1 MRRLIT
7 ALVALCVAA
16 TASATNNIVMRAVKS
31 QQAYDGISVGGPI
44 KVYVEE
50 RTEGNIIIR
59 ATEKTLDALKL
70 KIEGGSLNICF
81 PEGFKIK
88 RKSDFTQ
95 AEVYLPYNGKLH
107 EFSAVG
113 CAQIEVKPHIKAT
126 EVDIESAAASQI
138 SLSSITAEKVNIE
151 SVGASSV
158 KTDIDCV
165 KVDVEITGAATV
177 TMSGKATKA
186 DFEVVGASSLNASEF
201 ISTHLDAEISGASKG
216 KMAAEQASIEVTG
229 ASSAEIKCST
239 ILNASAAGASTI
251 NYSGDCQVN
260 ISNNSGASTIK
271 ER

>member
-16 TASATNNIVMRAVKS
+16 TASATNNIVMRAAKS

-95 AEVYLPYNGKLH
+95 AEVYLPYNGKLR

-126 EVDIESAAASQI
+126 EVDIESAAA
-138 SLSSITAEKVNIE
+138 
-151 SVGASSV
+151 
-158 KTDIDCV
+158 
-165 KVDVEITGAATV
+165 
-177 TMSGKATKA
+177 
-186 DFEVVGASSLNASEF
+186 
-201 ISTHLDAEISGASKG
+201 
-216 KMAAEQASIEVTG
+216 
-229 ASSAEIKCST
+229 
-239 ILNASAAGASTI
+239 
-251 NYSGDCQVN
+251 
-260 ISNNSGASTIK
+260 
-271 ER
+271 